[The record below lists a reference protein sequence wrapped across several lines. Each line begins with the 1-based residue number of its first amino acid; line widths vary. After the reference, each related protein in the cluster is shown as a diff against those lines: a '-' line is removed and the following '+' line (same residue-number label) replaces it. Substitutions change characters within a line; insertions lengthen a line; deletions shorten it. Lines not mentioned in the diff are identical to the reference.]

1 MKMLLLGFNVQ
12 SGIYPLGLAYLKGY
26 ALQYYPN
33 ADIQIKEF
41 SFGNRFRYETNKT
54 VELQAL
60 SYIVLQKPEIV
71 ALSCYIWSGETAQNF
86 ARAIKKINP
95 EIKVILGG
103 VEVDDNSL
111 SEFVDFAIYGEG
123 EIAFK
128 EVLDYYTGNRQ
139 LEDVHNVMYFSNGK
153 MIKNPQIMID
163 NLDEIPFP
171 YKYHHEE
178 HDVVRVET
186 TRGCLFNCNF
196 CYYSKPRLRNFSINY
211 VADNLKYLFE
221 NFTFSN
227 LTFLDANFNTK
238 RERMFEILD
247 IVKKYAP
254 KNLSVHIE
262 LRPELVDEDMVK
274 KLDSYP
280 FRISAELG
288 FQSSDPEVLKKS
300 NRPTNLEKVRDT
312 LVLLDNSSLKYKVD
326 LMYGLPGDTFFKFI
340 NSCKFILENA
350 KRQGK
355 LVAHHF
361 MPLSNTEF
369 SSVDRFIPNNS
380 SMVIK
385 TDTQDAIDFYFTKL
399 FVDLVNGEEILR
411 KK

>member
-1 MKMLLLGFNVQ
+1 MKILLLGFNVQ

-26 ALQYYPN
+26 ALQYYPD

-60 SYIVLQKPEIV
+60 SYIILQKPDIV
-71 ALSCYIWSGETAQNF
+71 ALSCYIWSGETTQNF

-95 EIKVILGG
+95 SIKVILGG
-103 VEVDDNSL
+103 VEVDENSL
-111 SEFVDFAIYGEG
+111 SEYVDFAIYGEG

-139 LEDVHNVMYFSNGK
+139 LEDIHNMMYLSKGK
-153 MIKNPQIMID
+153 TIKNEEIVIE

-178 HDVVRVET
+178 YDVVRVET
-186 TRGCLFNCNF
+186 TRGCIFNCNF

-221 NFTFSN
+221 NVTFSN

-238 RERMFEILD
+238 KERMFEILD
-247 IVKKYAP
+247 IVAKYAS
-254 KNLSVHIE
+254 KNLLVHIE
-262 LRPELVDEDMVK
+262 LRPELIDKEMVE
-274 KLDSYP
+274 KLERYS
-280 FRISAELG
+280 FKISAELG
-288 FQSSDPEVLKKS
+288 FQSSDQEVLKKAK
-300 NRPTNLEKVRDT
+300 RPTNIDKVKDA

-326 LMYGLPGDTFFKFI
+326 LMYGLPGDTFFKFL
-340 NSCKFILENA
+340 NSCKFIIDNA
-350 KRQGK
+350 SKQGK
-355 LVAHHF
+355 IVAHHF

-369 SSVDRFIPNNS
+369 SSVERFIPKNS

-385 TDTQDAIDFYFTKL
+385 TETQDAVDFYFTKL
-399 FVDLVNGEEILR
+399 FVDMVNGEIR
-411 KK
+411 K

>member
-1 MKMLLLGFNVQ
+1 MKILLLGFNVQ

-26 ALQYYPN
+26 ALQYYPD

-60 SYIVLQKPEIV
+60 SYIVLQKPDIV

-95 EIKVILGG
+95 SIKVILGG
-103 VEVDDNSL
+103 VEVDENSL
-111 SEFVDFAIYGEG
+111 SEYVDFAIDGEG

-128 EVLDYYTGNRQ
+128 EVLDYYAGKRTVENI
-139 LEDVHNVMYFSNGK
+139 HNVMYLSKGK
-153 MIKNPQIMID
+153 TIKNEEIVIE

-171 YKYHHEE
+171 YKCHYEKQ
-178 HDVVRVET
+178 DVVRIET
-186 TRGCLFNCNF
+186 ARGCIFNCNF
-196 CYYSKPRLRNFSINY
+196 CYYARPTSRNFSINY
-211 VADNLKYLFE
+211 VANNLKYLFE

-227 LTFLDANFNTK
+227 LTFLDANFNTNK
-238 RERMFEILD
+238 ERMFEVLD
-247 IVKKYAP
+247 IVAKYAP
-254 KNLSVHIE
+254 QNLLVHIE
-262 LRPELVDEDMVK
+262 LRPELIDEEMIN
-274 KLDSYP
+274 KLESYS
-280 FRISAELG
+280 FKISAELG
-288 FQSSDPEVLKKS
+288 FQSSDPEVLKRA
-300 NRPTNLEKVRDT
+300 NRLTNIEKVKKA
-312 LVLLDNSSLKYKVD
+312 LVLLENSSVRYKVD
-326 LMYGLPGDTFFKFI
+326 LMYGLPGDTFFKFL
-340 NSCKFILENA
+340 NSCKFILGNA

-355 LVAHHF
+355 IVAHHF

-369 SSVDRFIPNNS
+369 SSVERFIPKNS

-385 TDTQDAIDFYFTKL
+385 TDTQDAVDFYFTKL
-399 FVDLVNGEEILR
+399 FVDLVNGEEVFR